1 MRDLFLLVE
10 GQTEEAFVKSVLGPH
25 LEAKGIAAIPI
36 IVETSRDPVTGA
48 KRRGGG
54 RWKHWAKDLRRV
66 VASQRRPDVRFT
78 TFFDLYGLPEDFPGL
93 DAHGADRDTI
103 RRATKLEQS
112 MAEAVDDHR
121 FIPYI
126 QRHEF
131 EALVL
136 ASLDALDGLLDE
148 AHRPGIAALRENLG
162 AASPEDVND
171 GEETAP
177 SKRLLRFIAGY
188 RKPLHGVYACEGKGL
203 AAIRAACPRFN
214 AWVTRLEAA
223 SEG

>member
-1 MRDLFLLVE
+1 MRELYLLVE

-25 LEAKGIAAIPI
+25 LAAKGVAPIPI

-54 RWKHWAKDLRRV
+54 RWKHWAKDIHRL
-66 VASQRRPDVRFT
+66 VASQRRAEVRFT
-78 TFFDLYGLPEDFPGL
+78 TLFDLYGLPEDFPGL
-93 DAHGADRDTI
+93 DTHGTDRDTA
-103 RRATKLEQS
+103 RRAVLLERS
-112 MAEAVDDHR
+112 MAAAVGDHR

-148 AHRPGIAALRENLG
+148 AQRPGLAELRANVGG
-162 AASPEDVND
+162 ACPEDVND

-177 SKRLLRFIAGY
+177 SKRLLRFVRGY
-188 RKPLHGVYACEGKGL
+188 RKPLHGVYACEGTGL
-203 AAIRAACPRFN
+203 AAIRAACPRFE
-214 AWVTRLEAA
+214 AWVRKLEAL
-223 SEG
+223 G